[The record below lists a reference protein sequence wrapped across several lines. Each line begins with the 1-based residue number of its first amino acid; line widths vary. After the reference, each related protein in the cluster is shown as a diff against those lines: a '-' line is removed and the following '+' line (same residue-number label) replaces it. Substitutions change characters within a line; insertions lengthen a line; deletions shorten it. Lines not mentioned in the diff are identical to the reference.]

1 MNRSDDRCPTADKTA
16 LSQQD
21 SSPESFLARGL
32 RSLRP
37 FRMERIVDSGALFI
51 IGGLIATTVVWV
63 RWGGELN
70 DVLKEI
76 ETWIKS

>member
-1 MNRSDDRCPTADKTA
+1 
-16 LSQQD
+16 
-21 SSPESFLARGL
+21 
-32 RSLRP
+32 
-37 FRMERIVDSGALFI
+37 MERVVDSGALFI